1 LRRVSAVIVTLIL
14 VGAACSSGNP
24 SDSEEPNRTP
34 LSEEVTNWCQRNRDL
49 HGQVGIELGE
59 AGQPGVGSAPFS
71 PDDYEFRS
79 FEFYWTG
86 EAGWDR
92 ACVEAYQRFG
102 ESG

>member
-1 LRRVSAVIVTLIL
+1 MNRAIVVIATLI
-14 VGAACSSGNP
+14 VFAAACSSGDSSP
-24 SDSEEPNRTP
+24 SDEQTLPS
-34 LSEEVTNWCQRNRDL
+34 LSEDAEDWCNRNRDL

-59 AGQPGVGSAPFS
+59 AGQPGVGSELFS
-71 PDDYEFRS
+71 PDDFEFRS

-92 ACVEAYQRFG
+92 ACAEAYQRFG